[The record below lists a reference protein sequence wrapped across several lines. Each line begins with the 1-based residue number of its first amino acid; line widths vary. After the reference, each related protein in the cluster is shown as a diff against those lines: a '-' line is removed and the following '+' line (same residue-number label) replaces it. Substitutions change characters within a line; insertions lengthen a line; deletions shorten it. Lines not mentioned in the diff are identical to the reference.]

1 MIYCVFIF
9 NLFKIVSIF
18 LSDLFFDKS
27 SSRKPERSKPS
38 WRDQEDDEDE
48 KYGEDEDADDK
59 FDYDGFDE
67 DEDF

>member
-1 MIYCVFIF
+1 MGLI
-9 NLFKIVSIF
+9 
-18 LSDLFFDKS
+18 SDLFFDKS
-27 SSRKPERSKPS
+27 PSRKPGKSKSS
-38 WRDQEDDEDE
+38 WRDQEDDEDD

>member
-1 MIYCVFIF
+1 MGLI
-9 NLFKIVSIF
+9 
-18 LSDLFFDKS
+18 SDLFFDKS
-27 SSRKPERSKPS
+27 PSRKPGKSKSS
-38 WRDQEDDEDE
+38 WCDQEDDEDDEDE